1 MRKRRRRS
9 HRGEGP
15 GAPPP
20 PVTDCTGDNG
30 TSPARMSLLH
40 LTSARGR
47 KASVGGKG
55 GGGGRGLSGLLKP
68 HLEGSRLLYSHAR
81 SPDTLAGMWGFS
93 HPQRGAAKKV
103 GRRDGGSSGSCQL
116 TNTFTGHLP
125 CAKRQKDRQT
135 DSIPAPKG
143 FAG

>member
-68 HLEGSRLLYSHAR
+68 HLEGSRLLYSHASLLTR
-81 SPDTLAGMWGFS
+81 LPECGGFLTLKGEQ
-93 HPQRGAAKKV
+93 QR
-103 GRRDGGSSGSCQL
+103 R
-116 TNTFTGHLP
+116 
-125 CAKRQKDRQT
+125 
-135 DSIPAPKG
+135 
-143 FAG
+143 